1 MLMEG
6 YHLYQMIVLVFS
18 NIGHL
23 RLIWLY
29 AIGYGAPLIVFI
41 SALLGIGFDGGLHGD
56 YLYAFQSL

>member
-1 MLMEG
+1 MEG

-29 AIGYGAPLIVFI
+29 AIGYGAPLVVFAG
-41 SALLGIGFDGGLHGD
+41 ALLGIGFNGGLKGE
-56 YLYAFQSL
+56 YLYVIQSE